1 MLRVGDRLAEER
13 KRQGLT
19 IEDVAKATKI
29 RPEFLS
35 AIEKGDYKKLPSSAY
50 IQGFVRNYTEYLGLP
65 IKETIAVFKREFD
78 EREYLGVL
86 PDSFTK
92 KQTSVLSGFRLG
104 PTTMLLGIIIL
115 FVVGFMLFQYRAAFL
130 SPALTV
136 SSPSENATV
145 SSQTVSVVGQTDANT
160 TLTIN
165 DVPVY
170 VDKDGNFRKDISVF
184 SGQTTIVIKGEN
196 SFGRTSTVIRHINV
210 Q

>member
-1 MLRVGDRLAEER
+1 MLRVGDRLAQER

>member
-1 MLRVGDRLAEER
+1 MLKVGERLAQER
-13 KRQGLT
+13 RHQGLS

-35 AIEKGDYKKLPSSAY
+35 AIEKGEYKKLPSSAY
-50 IQGFVRNYTEYLGLP
+50 IQGFIRNYTEFLGLP
-65 IKETIAVFKREFD
+65 MKETIAVFKREFD

-104 PTTMLLGIIIL
+104 PTTMLLGIIII
-115 FVVGFMLFQYRAAFL
+115 FVVGFMLYQYRAAFL

-136 SSPSENATV
+136 AQPSENAMV
-145 SSQTVSVVGQTDANT
+145 SSQTITVIGKTDQNT
-160 TLTIN
+160 SITIN
-165 DVPVY
+165 DAPVY
-170 VDKDGNFRKDISVF
+170 VDKDGNFRKDVSVF
-184 SGQTTIVIKGEN
+184 AGQTTIVVKGEN
-196 SFGRTSTVIRHINV
+196 SFGRTSTVIRHISV